1 MSGNAEAA
9 PRSSST
15 AEFDRLAA
23 GGADI
28 EIAVPRL
35 RELQA
40 PGLSAAARRTKRAFD
55 IAGSL
60 LVLVLASPLLLV
72 AAIAIK
78 LDSSGPLVFRQQ
90 RVGRDGERFW
100 MLKFRSMV
108 EGAEEQLP
116 DLRSRNEADGV
127 FKLANDPRITR
138 VGRLLRRYYVD
149 ELPQVV
155 NVLRGEMSLVGPRPL
170 PVAEDEQIQG
180 RDRRRLDIAPG
191 ITGPWQVLGS
201 SRVPLRE
208 MVRLDYRYVTNW
220 SIGNDLRILA
230 QTAGS
235 VIRGRGL

>member
-1 MSGNAEAA
+1 MAGNAEAA
-9 PRSSST
+9 PRGSST
-15 AEFDRLAA
+15 AEFDGLAA

-28 EIAVPRL
+28 EISVPRL
-35 RELQA
+35 RELQS
-40 PGLSAAARRTKRAFD
+40 PGLSAAARRMKRAFD

-78 LDSSGPLVFRQQ
+78 LDSPGPLIFRQR

-108 EGAEEQLP
+108 EGAEDQLP
-116 DLRSRNEADGV
+116 DLRSRNEADGI

-138 VGRLLRRYYVD
+138 AGRLLRRYYVD

-170 PVAEDEQIQG
+170 PIAEDEQIQG

-208 MVRLDYRYVTNW
+208 MVRLDYRYVTSW
-220 SIGNDLRILA
+220 SLANDLRILA